1 MNALLELRGLSGG
14 YDGVPVV
21 RNLDLVVQPG
31 EIVGL
36 LGANGAGKTTTLLTI
51 SGLLPAIGGQVFV
64 DGKDI
69 TGLRPHKVS
78 RLGVAHVPEERALF
92 QALTVS
98 ENLKLGMRKR
108 RADMDAALRHT
119 PALRSLLNRRTGL
132 LSGGEQQMLAVARA
146 LQGQPRLLMVDEMSL
161 GLAPLVVKVLL
172 NALRDIARED
182 GVAVLL
188 VEQHVNLA
196 LDLVDRA
203 YVLARGSIVAE
214 ERADVLKADKEL
226 LHSKY
231 LGEVVQAQATGATP

>member
-1 MNALLELRGLSGG
+1 MITPVLELRGLSGG

-21 RNLDLVVQPG
+21 RDVNVVVQSG

-36 LGANGAGKTTTLLTI
+36 LGANGAGKTTTLMTI
-51 SGLLPAIGGQVFV
+51 SGLLPAIAGEVLVEGR
-64 DGKDI
+64 DI
-69 TGLRPHKVS
+69 TGMRPYKVS

-92 QALTVS
+92 QALTVA
-98 ENLKLGMRKR
+98 ENLRLGMRKG
-108 RADMDAALRHT
+108 RADLDSALRHT
-119 PALRSLLNRRTGL
+119 PALRPLLNRRTGL

-146 LQGQPRLLMVDEMSL
+146 LQGQPKLLMVDEMSL

-172 NALRDIARED
+172 NALRDIAREE

-203 YVLARGSIVAE
+203 YVLARGSVVAE
-214 ERADVLKADKEL
+214 ERAEVLKADKAL
-226 LHSKY
+226 LHAKY
-231 LGEVVQAQATGATP
+231 LGEVVGAEGVGG

>member
-1 MNALLELRGLSGG
+1 MNTPVLELRGLSGG

-21 RNLDLVVQPG
+21 RDVNVVVQSG

-36 LGANGAGKTTTLLTI
+36 LGANGAGKTTTLMTI
-51 SGLLPAIGGQVFV
+51 SGLLPAIAGQVLV
-64 DGKDI
+64 EGRDI
-69 TGLRPHKVS
+69 TGMRPYKVS

-92 QALTVS
+92 QALTVA
-98 ENLKLGMRKR
+98 ENLRLGMRKG
-108 RADMDAALRHT
+108 RADLDSALRHT
-119 PALRSLLNRRTGL
+119 PALRPLLNRRTGL

-146 LQGQPRLLMVDEMSL
+146 LQGQPKLLMVDEMSL

-172 NALRDIARED
+172 TALRDIAREE

-203 YVLARGSIVAE
+203 YVLARGSVVAE
-214 ERADVLKADKEL
+214 ERAEVLKADKAL
-226 LHSKY
+226 LHAKY
-231 LGEVVQAQATGATP
+231 LGEVVGAEGVGG